1 MEVPDQV
8 GEDKF
13 KVNDDYD
20 FDKCRIAQWLRVI
33 DGLNNENPVPVPE
46 GSLFARLQEKAKL
59 SIFTEEFLVSEAMN
73 MSDRLYEMYVEKKH
87 ARAEG
92 LAEGRAEGLA
102 EGRAEGR
109 AEGLAEG
116 RAEGHADVLNVLK
129 DMGLTPEQI
138 AEAKTRLATMD
149 APPAK

>member
-13 KVNDDYD
+13 KVNNDYD

-33 DGLNNENPVPVPE
+33 EGLNEETPVPVPE
-46 GSLFARLQEKAKL
+46 ASLFARLQEKAKL

-73 MSDRLYEMYVEKKH
+73 MSDRLYEMYVEKKQ
-87 ARAEG
+87 AR
-92 LAEGRAEGLA
+92 A

-109 AEGLAEG
+109 AEALG
-116 RAEGHADVLNVLK
+116 VLQ

>member
-1 MEVPDQV
+1 M
-8 GEDKF
+8 
-13 KVNDDYD
+13 
-20 FDKCRIAQWLRVI
+20 
-33 DGLNNENPVPVPE
+33 
-46 GSLFARLQEKAKL
+46 

-92 LAEGRAEGLA
+92 LAEGRAEG
-102 EGRAEGR
+102 R

-116 RAEGHADVLNVLK
+116 RAEGHTDVLSVLK

-138 AEAKTRLATMD
+138 AEAKARLAAMD
-149 APPAK
+149 TPPAK

>member
-20 FDKCRIAQWLRVI
+20 FDKSRIAQWLRVI
-33 DGLNNENPVPVPE
+33 EGLNEENPVPVPE

-92 LAEGRAEGLA
+92 R
-102 EGRAEGR
+102 
-109 AEGLAEG
+109 
-116 RAEGHADVLNVLK
+116 ADVLNVLK
-129 DMGLTPEQI
+129 DMGLSPEQI